1 MNIKQL
7 QRDAQAAS
15 LTMKFKPITDFILT
29 GDIGTP
35 ATKDQRTTFIIQT
48 ACGIMPPIQDLSNF
62 LAADVINGTSK
73 IGDGAMGLDMS
84 EIGRSLLKKYS
95 ANEIVTAC
103 TLYKAQIS
111 SPKVVLGHNTNV
123 FLPAPKKK
131 MLGKFTTMPWAI
143 SSRGIDATGHEVI
156 GYEDELV
163 QEVRSANESGTK
175 EVKYLS
181 GSIVELEKTIKS
193 EPDFELP
200 TWVGQTEGRDSNS

>member
-84 EIGRSLLKKYS
+84 EIGRSLLKK
-95 ANEIVTAC
+95 
-103 TLYKAQIS
+103 
-111 SPKVVLGHNTNV
+111 
-123 FLPAPKKK
+123 
-131 MLGKFTTMPWAI
+131 
-143 SSRGIDATGHEVI
+143 
-156 GYEDELV
+156 
-163 QEVRSANESGTK
+163 
-175 EVKYLS
+175 
-181 GSIVELEKTIKS
+181 
-193 EPDFELP
+193 
-200 TWVGQTEGRDSNS
+200 